1 LITKRDEYAETGVC
15 EYYILDCEGRDTTFY
30 RSVGDPKSVKRV
42 FELLPIGTDGVVR
55 SETMP
60 GFQFRLRDLYHQPSL
75 KELVADE
82 VYRGYVWLAYQAQQR
97 RAEQAEAE
105 AAVERQRAEQEHQRA
120 EQADQRAEQAD
131 QRAESERLRA
141 EQADQRAEKVRLQ
154 AAEATALAQ
163 KYAAQLRALG
173 LLPAEESVP

>member
-1 LITKRDEYAETGVC
+1 MITKRDEYAETGVC

-42 FELLPIGTDGVVR
+42 FELLPDGVVR

-60 GFQFRLRDLYHQPSL
+60 SFQFRLRDLYHQPSL

-120 EQADQRAEQAD
+120 EQADQRAE
-131 QRAESERLRA
+131 SERLRA

-163 KYAAQLRALG
+163 KYAAQLRTLG
-173 LLPAEESVP
+173 LLPAEESAP

>member
-120 EQADQRAEQAD
+120 EQADQRAE
-131 QRAESERLRA
+131 SERLRA

-163 KYAAQLRALG
+163 KYAAQLRTLG
-173 LLPAEESVP
+173 LLPAEESAP

>member
-42 FELLPIGTDGVVR
+42 FELLPIGADGVVR

-120 EQADQRAEQAD
+120 EQADQRAE
-131 QRAESERLRA
+131 SERLRA

-163 KYAAQLRALG
+163 KYAAQLRTLG
-173 LLPAEESVP
+173 LLPAEESAS